1 VIDIV
6 RELQDYDCE
15 VRVHDPLA
23 SAGEAR
29 AEYGVE
35 LIELDAVGKVDAVVW
50 AVAHQAFAEI
60 TPERLADLCR
70 NGRGHGIVIDVKGVL
85 KWHEIVKNGMAYWCL

>member
-1 VIDIV
+1 V
-6 RELQDYDCE
+6 RELQDYGCE
-15 VRVHDPLA
+15 VLVHDPLA

-50 AVAHQAFAEI
+50 AVAHNAFAEI

-70 NGRGHGIVIDVKGVL
+70 NNKGHGIVIDVKDVL
-85 KWHEIVKNGMAYWCL
+85 KWEEIEKTGMGYWCL